1 MFSAAQGHRHL
12 WSLTK
17 GEASKDCIDQQ
28 KKDNPN
34 SADEDLFD
42 TVLEDIGSMVLD
54 YTFWDYEMDSG
65 VGED

>member
-1 MFSAAQGHRHL
+1 MEKFAL
-12 WSLTK
+12 YI
-17 GEASKDCIDQQ
+17 KDCIDQQ